1 MNPPFALEVSF
12 SLWFCRIF
20 FSWDFHEKNN
30 TCNSIED
37 MFSKLTK
44 TIYKSML
51 GSFISAAK
59 RPPSTIPAVVTI
71 ADFSRCLVEKKEE
84 ENEKKW
90 KSFSDADFG
99 GRSRATLTTRTK
111 KKRNKLNENNFD
123 DVGGGGSVV
132 FEGNLDSSV
141 PQLRDEKMREIRS
154 LKRSG
159 FAGFGWNDVKARL
172 KKTSRERKDDE
183 SEEKEQEEEEDVDLE
198 YFSHVR
204 FTMKNYD
211 GRAYVCSIKT
221 ERDAF
226 GNGEHDLWQAF
237 LLAPKT
243 TSEEENSGGRN
254 WTELTVPLDQFMKT
268 YKGGVVE
275 SQTIGGK
282 DSLRRRGNMR
292 SIGIACGGLEF
303 GKGDMDGAFRLEVKK
318 IELLDE
324 ERAGAL

>member
-1 MNPPFALEVSF
+1 MGFIVGFSSVGIFSSF
-12 SLWFCRIF
+12 ITRKTIQ
-20 FSWDFHEKNN
+20 
-30 TCNSIED
+30 

-44 TIYKSML
+44 RMYKSML

-71 ADFSRCLVEKKEE
+71 ADFSRCLVEKEE
-84 ENEKKW
+84 EEEEEEKKKW

-99 GRSRATLTTRTK
+99 GRSRATLTTTK
-111 KKRNKLNENNFD
+111 KEKRNHVNENNFD
-123 DVGGGGSVV
+123 DIGGYGSVV

-172 KKTSRERKDDE
+172 TKTSREWKDDE
-183 SEEKEQEEEEDVDLE
+183 SEEQEREEEEDVDLE

-204 FTMKNYD
+204 FTMRNYD

-243 TSEEENSGGRN
+243 TTSEESSSGRTN

-282 DSLRRRGNMR
+282 DSLRRRGNIR

>member
-1 MNPPFALEVSF
+1 MGFIVGFSSVGIFSSF
-12 SLWFCRIF
+12 ITRKTIQ
-20 FSWDFHEKNN
+20 
-30 TCNSIED
+30 
-37 MFSKLTK
+37 MFSKLRK
-44 TIYKSML
+44 RIYKSML

-71 ADFSRCLVEKKEE
+71 ADFSRCLVEKEE
-84 ENEKKW
+84 EEEEEKKKW

-99 GRSRATLTTRTK
+99 GRSRATLTTTK
-111 KKRNKLNENNFD
+111 KEKRNHVNENNFD
-123 DVGGGGSVV
+123 DIGGYGSVV

-172 KKTSRERKDDE
+172 TKTSRERKDDE
-183 SEEKEQEEEEDVDLE
+183 SEEQEREEEEDVDLE

-204 FTMKNYD
+204 FTMRNYD

-243 TSEEENSGGRN
+243 TTSEESSSGRTN

-282 DSLRRRGNMR
+282 DSLRRRGNIR

>member
-1 MNPPFALEVSF
+1 
-12 SLWFCRIF
+12 
-20 FSWDFHEKNN
+20 
-30 TCNSIED
+30 

-44 TIYKSML
+44 RIYKSML

-71 ADFSRCLVEKKEE
+71 ADFSRCLVEKEE
-84 ENEKKW
+84 EEEEEEKKKW

-99 GRSRATLTTRTK
+99 GRSRATLTTTK
-111 KKRNKLNENNFD
+111 KEKRNHVNENNFD
-123 DVGGGGSVV
+123 DIGGYGSVV

-172 KKTSRERKDDE
+172 TKTSRERKDDE
-183 SEEKEQEEEEDVDLE
+183 SEEQEREEEEDVDLE

-204 FTMKNYD
+204 FTMRNYD

-243 TSEEENSGGRN
+243 TTSEESSSGRTN

>member
-1 MNPPFALEVSF
+1 MLS
-12 SLWFCRIF
+12 R
-20 FSWDFHEKNN
+20 
-30 TCNSIED
+30 
-37 MFSKLTK
+37 LTK
-44 TIYKSML
+44 QIYKSIV
-51 GSFISAAK
+51 GSSIVGGRA
-59 RPPSTIPAVVTI
+59 PSSIPAVVTI
-71 ADFSRCLVEKKEE
+71 ADFTRSSSDCEDELLET
-84 ENEKKW
+84 KW

-99 GRSRATLTTRTK
+99 GRSRASLTR
-111 KKRNKLNENNFD
+111 KKRTSTSGD
-123 DVGGGGSVV
+123 GGSSSSSSSSGSSSSSSGSSSEGVL
-132 FEGNLDSSV
+132 FEGHLDSSV
-141 PQLRDEKMREIRS
+141 PSLRDEKMREIRS

-159 FAGFGWNDVKARL
+159 FAGFGWNNVKVNMRL
-172 KKTSRERKDDE
+172 EID
-183 SEEKEQEEEEDVDLE
+183 EEEEAEEIELE
-198 YFSHVR
+198 YFSHAR
-204 FTMKNYD
+204 FTMRNYD

-243 TSEEENSGGRN
+243 TTSEESSSGRTN

>member
-1 MNPPFALEVSF
+1 LGF
-12 SLWFCRIF
+12 SLRR
-20 FSWDFHEKNN
+20 EKQ
-30 TCNSIED
+30 SHGI

-71 ADFSRCLVEKKEE
+71 ADFSRCLVEKEE
-84 ENEKKW
+84 EEEEEKKKW

-99 GRSRATLTTRTK
+99 GRSRATLTTK
-111 KKRNKLNENNFD
+111 KLKRNENNVD
-123 DVGGGGSVV
+123 DVGGYGSVV

-183 SEEKEQEEEEDVDLE
+183 REEQEQEQEEDVDLE

-204 FTMKNYD
+204 FTMRNYD

-243 TSEEENSGGRN
+243 TTSEESSSGRTN

>member
-1 MNPPFALEVSF
+1 M
-12 SLWFCRIF
+12 SL
-20 FSWDFHEKNN
+20 
-30 TCNSIED
+30 
-37 MFSKLTK
+37 SKLTK

-71 ADFSRCLVEKKEE
+71 ADFSRCLVEKEE
-84 ENEKKW
+84 DYEKKW

-99 GRSRATLTTRTK
+99 GRSRATLTTTK
-111 KKRNKLNENNFD
+111 KLKRNHVNENNFD
-123 DVGGGGSVV
+123 DIGGYGSVV

-159 FAGFGWNDVKARL
+159 FAGFGWNDVK
-172 KKTSRERKDDE
+172 
-183 SEEKEQEEEEDVDLE
+183 DVDLE

-204 FTMKNYD
+204 FTMRNYD

-243 TSEEENSGGRN
+243 TTSEESSSGRTN

-275 SQTIGGK
+275 SQTVGGR

>member
-1 MNPPFALEVSF
+1 MGFIVGFSSVGIFSSF
-12 SLWFCRIF
+12 ITRKTIQ
-20 FSWDFHEKNN
+20 
-30 TCNSIED
+30 

-44 TIYKSML
+44 RIYKSIL

-71 ADFSRCLVEKKEE
+71 ADFSRCLVEKEE
-84 ENEKKW
+84 EEEEEKKKW

-99 GRSRATLTTRTK
+99 GRSRATLTTTK
-111 KKRNKLNENNFD
+111 KEKRNHVNENNFD
-123 DVGGGGSVV
+123 DIGGYGSVV

-172 KKTSRERKDDE
+172 TKTSRERKDDE
-183 SEEKEQEEEEDVDLE
+183 SEEQEQEEEEDVDLE

-204 FTMKNYD
+204 FTMRNYD

-221 ERDAF
+221 KRDAF

-243 TSEEENSGGRN
+243 TTSEESSSGRTN

-282 DSLRRRGNMR
+282 DSLRRRGNIR

>member
-1 MNPPFALEVSF
+1 LGFIVGFSSVGIFSSF
-12 SLWFCRIF
+12 ITRKTIQ
-20 FSWDFHEKNN
+20 
-30 TCNSIED
+30 

-44 TIYKSML
+44 RIYKSML

-71 ADFSRCLVEKKEE
+71 ADFSRCLVEKEE
-84 ENEKKW
+84 EEEEEEEKKKW

-99 GRSRATLTTRTK
+99 GRSRATLTTTK
-111 KKRNKLNENNFD
+111 KEKRNHVNENNFD
-123 DVGGGGSVV
+123 DIGGYGSVV

-172 KKTSRERKDDE
+172 TKTSRERKDDE
-183 SEEKEQEEEEDVDLE
+183 SEEQEREEEEDVDLE

-204 FTMKNYD
+204 FTMRNYD

-243 TSEEENSGGRN
+243 TTSEESSSGRTN

>member
-1 MNPPFALEVSF
+1 
-12 SLWFCRIF
+12 
-20 FSWDFHEKNN
+20 
-30 TCNSIED
+30 
-37 MFSKLTK
+37 
-44 TIYKSML
+44 
-51 GSFISAAK
+51 
-59 RPPSTIPAVVTI
+59 
-71 ADFSRCLVEKKEE
+71 VEKEE
-84 ENEKKW
+84 DYEKKW

-99 GRSRATLTTRTK
+99 GRSRATLTTTK
-111 KKRNKLNENNFD
+111 KEKRNKLNENNFD
-123 DVGGGGSVV
+123 DVGGHGSVV

-172 KKTSRERKDDE
+172 TKTSRERKDDE
-183 SEEKEQEEEEDVDLE
+183 SEEQEEEEEEDVDLE

-204 FTMKNYD
+204 FTMRNYD

-243 TSEEENSGGRN
+243 TTSEESSSGRTN

-282 DSLRRRGNMR
+282 DSLRRRGNVR

>member
-1 MNPPFALEVSF
+1 MGFIVGFSSVGIFSSF
-12 SLWFCRIF
+12 ITRKTIQ
-20 FSWDFHEKNN
+20 
-30 TCNSIED
+30 

-44 TIYKSML
+44 RIYKSML

-71 ADFSRCLVEKKEE
+71 ADFSRCLVEKEE
-84 ENEKKW
+84 EEEEEKKKW

-99 GRSRATLTTRTK
+99 GRSRATLTTTK
-111 KKRNKLNENNFD
+111 KEKRNHVNENNFD
-123 DVGGGGSVV
+123 DIGGYGSVV

-172 KKTSRERKDDE
+172 TKTSRERKDDE
-183 SEEKEQEEEEDVDLE
+183 SEEQEREEEEDVDLE

-204 FTMKNYD
+204 FTMRNYD

-243 TSEEENSGGRN
+243 TTSEESSSGRTN

-282 DSLRRRGNMR
+282 DSLRRRGNIR

>member
-1 MNPPFALEVSF
+1 MG
-12 SLWFCRIF
+12 F
-20 FSWDFHEKNN
+20 FLLSREKQ
-30 TCNSIED
+30 S

-44 TIYKSML
+44 TIYKSVL

-59 RPPSTIPAVVTI
+59 RPPSTIPAVITI
-71 ADFSRCLVEKKEE
+71 ADFSRCLVEKEE
-84 ENEKKW
+84 EEEEEEKKKW

-99 GRSRATLTTRTK
+99 GRSRATLTTK
-111 KKRNKLNENNFD
+111 KLKRNENNVD
-123 DVGGGGSVV
+123 DVGGYGSVV

-172 KKTSRERKDDE
+172 TKTSRERKDDE
-183 SEEKEQEEEEDVDLE
+183 SEEQEQEEEEDVDLE

-204 FTMKNYD
+204 FTMRNYD

-243 TSEEENSGGRN
+243 TTSEESSSGRTN

>member
-1 MNPPFALEVSF
+1 
-12 SLWFCRIF
+12 
-20 FSWDFHEKNN
+20 
-30 TCNSIED
+30 

-183 SEEKEQEEEEDVDLE
+183 SEEKEKEQEEEEDVDLE

>member
-1 MNPPFALEVSF
+1 MGFIVGFSSVGIFSSF
-12 SLWFCRIF
+12 ITRKTIQ
-20 FSWDFHEKNN
+20 
-30 TCNSIED
+30 

-44 TIYKSML
+44 RIYKSML

-71 ADFSRCLVEKKEE
+71 ADFSRCLVEKEE
-84 ENEKKW
+84 EEEEEKKKW

-99 GRSRATLTTRTK
+99 GRSRATLTTTRK
-111 KKRNKLNENNFD
+111 EKRNRVNENNFD
-123 DVGGGGSVV
+123 DIGGYGSVV

-172 KKTSRERKDDE
+172 TKTSRERKDDE
-183 SEEKEQEEEEDVDLE
+183 SEEQEREEEEDVDLE

-204 FTMKNYD
+204 FTMRNYD

-243 TSEEENSGGRN
+243 TTSEESSSGRTN

-282 DSLRRRGNMR
+282 DSLRRRGNIR

>member
-1 MNPPFALEVSF
+1 
-12 SLWFCRIF
+12 
-20 FSWDFHEKNN
+20 
-30 TCNSIED
+30 

-71 ADFSRCLVEKKEE
+71 ADFSRCLVEEE
-84 ENEKKW
+84 EDYEKKW

-99 GRSRATLTTRTK
+99 GRSRATLTTK
-111 KKRNKLNENNFD
+111 KLKRNHVNENNFE
-123 DVGGGGSVV
+123 DVGGYGSVV

-172 KKTSRERKDDE
+172 TKTSRERKDDE
-183 SEEKEQEEEEDVDLE
+183 SEEQEREEEEDVDLE

-204 FTMKNYD
+204 FTMRNYD

-243 TSEEENSGGRN
+243 TTSEESSSGRTN

>member
-1 MNPPFALEVSF
+1 MGFRVGFSSVGIFSSF
-12 SLWFCRIF
+12 IIARKTIQ
-20 FSWDFHEKNN
+20 
-30 TCNSIED
+30 
-37 MFSKLTK
+37 MFSKLRK
-44 TIYKSML
+44 RIYTSML

-71 ADFSRCLVEKKEE
+71 ADFSRCLVEKEE
-84 ENEKKW
+84 EEEEKKKW

-99 GRSRATLTTRTK
+99 GRSRATLTTTK
-111 KKRNKLNENNFD
+111 KEKRNHVNENNFD
-123 DVGGGGSVV
+123 DIGGYGSVV

-172 KKTSRERKDDE
+172 TKTSRERKDDE
-183 SEEKEQEEEEDVDLE
+183 SEEQEREEEEDVDLE

-204 FTMKNYD
+204 FTMRNYD

-243 TSEEENSGGRN
+243 TTSEESSSGRTN

>member
-1 MNPPFALEVSF
+1 
-12 SLWFCRIF
+12 
-20 FSWDFHEKNN
+20 
-30 TCNSIED
+30 
-37 MFSKLTK
+37 
-44 TIYKSML
+44 
-51 GSFISAAK
+51 
-59 RPPSTIPAVVTI
+59 
-71 ADFSRCLVEKKEE
+71 VEKEE
-84 ENEKKW
+84 EKKKW

-99 GRSRATLTTRTK
+99 GRSRATLTTTK
-111 KKRNKLNENNFD
+111 KEERNHVNENNFD
-123 DVGGGGSVV
+123 DIGGYGSVV

-172 KKTSRERKDDE
+172 TKTSRERKDDE
-183 SEEKEQEEEEDVDLE
+183 SEEQEREEEEDVDLE

-204 FTMKNYD
+204 FTMRNYD

-243 TSEEENSGGRN
+243 TTSEESSSGRTN

-282 DSLRRRGNMR
+282 DSLRRRGNIR

>member
-1 MNPPFALEVSF
+1 
-12 SLWFCRIF
+12 
-20 FSWDFHEKNN
+20 
-30 TCNSIED
+30 

-123 DVGGGGSVV
+123 DVGGGGGSVV

-183 SEEKEQEEEEDVDLE
+183 SEEKEQEE
-198 YFSHVR
+198 
-204 FTMKNYD
+204 
-211 GRAYVCSIKT
+211 
-221 ERDAF
+221 
-226 GNGEHDLWQAF
+226 
-237 LLAPKT
+237 
-243 TSEEENSGGRN
+243 
-254 WTELTVPLDQFMKT
+254 
-268 YKGGVVE
+268 
-275 SQTIGGK
+275 
-282 DSLRRRGNMR
+282 
-292 SIGIACGGLEF
+292 
-303 GKGDMDGAFRLEVKK
+303 
-318 IELLDE
+318 
-324 ERAGAL
+324 